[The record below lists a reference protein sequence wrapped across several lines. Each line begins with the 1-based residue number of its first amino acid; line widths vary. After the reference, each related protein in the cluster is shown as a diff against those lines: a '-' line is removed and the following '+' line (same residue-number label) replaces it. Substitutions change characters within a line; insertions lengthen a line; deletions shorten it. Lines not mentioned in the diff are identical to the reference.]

1 MFCITNY
8 ITRYLELF
16 WSNFSDGFFFS
27 FFAIEIEEHV
37 QEEHIHLCVYSRI
50 LFEQVEKIKNHVN

>member
-1 MFCITNY
+1 M
-8 ITRYLELF
+8 ELF